1 MAGWQRLKR
10 SPIGLLP
17 LGSEPMTIQRTRL
30 ERAILDAEATPLAI
44 DWIGPRE
51 IEVAYR
57 APDPSSDVTI
67 AHVAATGAAT
77 GAARQD
83 MATPIVQVSH
93 VGDGPVP
100 VSASQQPTSQQA
112 DQPQADQPQPT
123 GPVSLAEA
131 DRIIQWV
138 LLALDRSHPEV
149 AQEFRVEVPRDQA
162 AFASLV
168 GIAGVNDIAP
178 IETITEGNCRFQLTA
193 RSTGGPIDT
202 ELCMSLTPHPKVATT
217 RRVLPKGHRVSKQD
231 LEMMPI
237 PEEELNADHVLDP
250 AEVVGME
257 VHGHVRPGQPLN
269 RSHLGAP
276 TLVRRGDLIEVRV
289 LGGGV
294 TVTTNAKS
302 HGDGAASDLIE
313 VETLEPRKR
322 LLARVVQPG
331 LVEIVTR
338 APRVQP

>member
-1 MAGWQRLKR
+1 MVRPANDFPRWNKFDATGFLIPLFNDPRRCGRPWRSVALATSAQEVQSRPNVQRAVNADSKRSQSIGTIDTSTRWAFRTVSPVFIPSSIVRLGDVVQPLNPNMAGWQRLKR

-67 AHVAATGAAT
+67 AHVAATGAAPALHAKT
-77 GAARQD
+77 WPLRSYRSPTWAMGLSPFRPATSRPAAEP
-83 MATPIVQVSH
+83 T
-93 VGDGPVP
+93 
-100 VSASQQPTSQQA
+100 SQQPTSHK
-112 DQPQADQPQPT
+112 PT

-202 ELCMSLTPHPKVATT
+202 ELL
-217 RRVLPKGHRVSKQD
+217 
-231 LEMMPI
+231 
-237 PEEELNADHVLDP
+237 HVPDAASQGRDDSPGP
-250 AEVVGME
+250 AEGASSQ
-257 VHGHVRPGQPLN
+257 QP
-269 RSHLGAP
+269 RLGNDAH
-276 TLVRRGDLIEVRV
+276 
-289 LGGGV
+289 
-294 TVTTNAKS
+294 S
-302 HGDGAASDLIE
+302 
-313 VETLEPRKR
+313 
-322 LLARVVQPG
+322 
-331 LVEIVTR
+331 
-338 APRVQP
+338 